1 MLVSLML
8 IAALEAQPVP
18 PADTGPLNTGGRRA
32 DVRVLPVPL
41 IADAPADDFG
51 RVAWCHGALSG
62 HMDIAERVQSVLP
75 LSETIQ
81 TIGSAY
87 LRGYEAALSTAP
99 DGKTETGRV
108 RAESQRSAGFAAWDR
123 VRLAKPEPASGAYIN
138 WSLPGDCEHAAKRLA
153 GREDIFQALL
163 TPDEAALFA
172 DTLKP
177 AKARTP
183 QVIAEAPVAEA
194 AAPSAEAAEETPSE
208 TATSAKSE
216 QPKKPGWASGLMD
229 RLTGWGKKKD

>member
-8 IAALEAQPVP
+8 IAALQAQPAP
-18 PADTGPLNTGGRRA
+18 SADTGPLSTGGKRA

-41 IADAPADDFG
+41 ITDAPADDFG

-62 HMDIAERVQSVLP
+62 HMDVAERVQSVLP

-81 TIGSAY
+81 TIGQAY

-99 DGKTETGRV
+99 AGKTEAGRA
-108 RAESQRSAGFAAWDR
+108 RAEAQRSAGFAAWDR

-153 GREDIFQALL
+153 GRDDIFQALL
-163 TPDEAALFA
+163 TPDEAALF
-172 DTLKP
+172 
-177 AKARTP
+177 
-183 QVIAEAPVAEA
+183 
-194 AAPSAEAAEETPSE
+194 
-208 TATSAKSE
+208 
-216 QPKKPGWASGLMD
+216 
-229 RLTGWGKKKD
+229 